1 MPKLA
6 QTAEQKADEHFRRIV
21 KSKQILS
28 DVKTPVLALAMRRT
42 TKCYYDRM
50 AKPETLTMKEFR
62 AIVRKLSLSAE
73 DVCKIV
79 GI

>member
-6 QTAEQKADEHFRRIV
+6 QSSEQKADEQFRRIV
-21 KSKQILS
+21 KAKQILM
-28 DVKTPVLALAMRRT
+28 DVKTPTLALAMRRT

-50 AKPETLTMKEFR
+50 AKPETLTLKEFR
-62 AIVRKLSLSAE
+62 AMVRKLNLSTSE
-73 DVCKIV
+73 VCQIV